1 MSNEISIIIPTIN
14 REKKLNIA
22 INSIFNQN
30 INDYEI
36 IIVNDGGSYLDFK
49 SEKIKCIN
57 LPKKQGRARARNIGL
72 KNASGK
78 FICFLDDDDILYPN
92 HFETLYNF
100 LKENTSYFGAYTSS
114 HICINNNVQEFL
126 SKKYDYDSLLVKGYI
141 PILSVMYRNIEE
153 IYFDETLEYNEDWDF
168 WIRLLNDKNFF
179 YIDKITNLFYHNK
192 TNDDYKKFYITRFE
206 IYKKYK
212 SRNNFILVEIERAN
226 ILKNT
231 EFYNDYLEHLSEY
244 MYSNNLKS
252 ELINLFISNLKF
264 NIKDN
269 IKVGKIII
277 ESIRD
282 LGDINTYNILKEK
295 FLCK

>member
-100 LKENTSYFGAYTSS
+100 LKENTSYF
-114 HICINNNVQEFL
+114 V
-126 SKKYDYDSLLVKGYI
+126 LVLI
-141 PILSVMYRNIEE
+141 HLPIFV
-153 IYFDETLEYNEDWDF
+153 
-168 WIRLLNDKNFF
+168 
-179 YIDKITNLFYHNK
+179 
-192 TNDDYKKFYITRFE
+192 
-206 IYKKYK
+206 
-212 SRNNFILVEIERAN
+212 
-226 ILKNT
+226 
-231 EFYNDYLEHLSEY
+231 
-244 MYSNNLKS
+244 
-252 ELINLFISNLKF
+252 
-264 NIKDN
+264 
-269 IKVGKIII
+269 
-277 ESIRD
+277 
-282 LGDINTYNILKEK
+282 
-295 FLCK
+295 